1 MAKDV
6 ANCKKEVA
14 HIDFQYFF
22 EFQRPLADKMEQKVH
37 QLLTRRYT
45 MSISSI
51 SASTKA
57 YQAYQTSGQNNLGQF
72 RQEFQALASDLQ
84 SGDLT
89 GAQQAFAA
97 VQQLLPNSS
106 AGNQTQNGQQGSNQ
120 NPFATD
126 LNALGQALQ
135 SGKVSDAQEA
145 FAKLQQDMQSVQGRH
160 HHHHHNGSA
169 SAPGS
174 GQNTLATDFQTLGQA
189 LQSNNLMDA
198 QTAFAKLQQDIQS
211 TYNPSVGSNAGSS
224 SSTINVTV

>member
-1 MAKDV
+1 V
-6 ANCKKEVA
+6 
-14 HIDFQYFF
+14 
-22 EFQRPLADKMEQKVH
+22 
-37 QLLTRRYT
+37 
-45 MSISSI
+45 SISSI
-51 SASTKA
+51 SSSYNL
-57 YQAYQTSGQNNLGQF
+57 YQTYQPYQTSTQNKVGQF
-72 RQEFQALASDLQ
+72 RQEFNALANDLK

-89 GAQQAFAA
+89 AAQTDFATL
-97 VQQLLPNSS
+97 QQLLPNSS
-106 AGNQTQNGQQGSNQ
+106 AGNQTQNGQQASNQ
-120 NPFATD
+120 NAFATD
-126 LNALGQALQ
+126 LNAVGQALQ
-135 SGKVSDAQEA
+135 LGNVSDAQKA

-189 LQSNNLMDA
+189 LQSNNLTDA